1 MAGDPHRPLAP
12 NTANTPNTPNT
23 SSTPDTPSSPY
34 TSRPLKSPYVPMW
47 RRWRNPLRRRT
58 DRLRTR
64 LGLVLLLVVP
74 AALPPAMTWA
84 ADRAHRHFSATAEHQ
99 ERVRHRTTAVLV
111 DAAPRSPVPRP
122 VRAEVRYV
130 GSDGG
135 TRTAR
140 TAVEPGLPARST
152 VPVWVTADGRLT
164 EPPMSTDEIRSRTA
178 GWALVAAL
186 AVAGTGAAVYGVGVL
201 LLQRRNLAAWETEW
215 ADTTARRPTPP

>member
-1 MAGDPHRPLAP
+1 M
-12 NTANTPNTPNT
+12 
-23 SSTPDTPSSPY
+23 
-34 TSRPLKSPYVPMW
+34 KSPYVPLW

-58 DRLRTR
+58 DRLRTG
-64 LGLVLLLVVP
+64 LGLALLLVVP

-111 DAAPRSPVPRP
+111 DAAPRSPAPRP
-122 VRAEVRYV
+122 VQAEVRYV
-130 GSDGG
+130 GLDGG

-186 AVAGTGAAVYGVGVL
+186 AVAGTGAAAYGVGAL
-201 LLQRRNLAAWETEW
+201 LLQRRNLAAWEAEW
-215 ADTTARRPTPP
+215 AGTAARRPTPP